1 MIKKRILLLILSF
14 AMIFSLVSCSQ
25 SRTAMKLGDSSINE
39 NMYRFWLSTY
49 KADFL
54 SYYNNSVDS
63 ASFWQQMATDD
74 KTTEQY
80 AYELIN
86 QNIKYILVG
95 IKLFRDYG
103 LKIDAD
109 VSLAIN
115 EDIEEK
121 IDFYGGRSS
130 LNTMLAKYGVN
141 VDILKDCYIAEEKLY
156 AVYDYLY
163 GSNGV
168 EAMTDAML
176 DIYYRENYSHVRYL
190 VIYTEDKIVY
200 DENGD
205 YEFDSDGNVLT
216 DKLSDAERAEKQA
229 KIASAMAELEQGV
242 DFAEVMTEYNEADM
256 AAYPN
261 GFFISPNELGVFGY
275 ALVSETKQMNV
286 GEIRK
291 IEDEGICYIVEKLE
305 LTELSKLDDA
315 SKSQLA
321 SLESYC
327 VQQHYEKKFS
337 AIAEDITVDESI
349 VSKYSLGNVSANFT
363 F

>member
-1 MIKKRILLLILSF
+1 MMKKRVLLLILAF
-14 AMIFSLVSCSQ
+14 AMVFSLFSCSQ
-25 SRTAMKLGDSSINE
+25 SKIAMRLGDSSISE

-63 ASFWQQMATDD
+63 PAFWQSMATDD

-80 AYELIN
+80 ASELIN
-86 QNIKYILVG
+86 QNIKYLLVG

-109 VSLAIN
+109 ISLEIN

-121 IDFYGGRSS
+121 IDFYGGRSP
-130 LNTMLAKYGVN
+130 LNAMLAKYGAN

-163 GSNGV
+163 GANGT
-168 EAMTDAML
+168 EAMTDAMI
-176 DIYYRENYSHVRYL
+176 DGYYRENYSHVRYL

-200 DENGD
+200 DENGE
-205 YEFDSDGNVLT
+205 YVFDSEGNVLT
-216 DKLSDAERAEKQA
+216 DKLTDAERAEKQA

-291 IEDEGICYIVEKLE
+291 IEEDGICYIVEKLE

-327 VQQHYEKKFS
+327 VQQHYEEKFS
-337 AIAEDITVDESI
+337 AIAEDITVNES
-349 VSKYSLGNVSANFT
+349 VLSQYSLSTASANFT